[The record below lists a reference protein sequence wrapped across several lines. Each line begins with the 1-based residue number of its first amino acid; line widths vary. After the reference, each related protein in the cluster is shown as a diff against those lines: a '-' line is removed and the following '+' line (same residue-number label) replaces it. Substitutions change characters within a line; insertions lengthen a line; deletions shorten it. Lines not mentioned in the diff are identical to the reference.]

1 MVYMAVLHVT
11 GVSVVSLGCFL
22 LAMLFTDPVTGLPC

>member
-1 MVYMAVLHVT
+1 MAVLHVT

-22 LAMLFTDPVTGLPC
+22 LAMLSTEPIAKLPW